1 MGKGYLSQLCCLL
14 ALPLVLASCKE
25 VKQEVE
31 EAEDLVAKQML
42 QGIWVDDE
50 TDMPFMKIV
59 GDSIYYSDSENL
71 TASFFIKRDSFYV
84 VGADTIPYAIDLQT
98 EARFRF
104 HQFADNIIALYHSE
118 TEEDSLYFI
127 DKQEPLPI
135 VTERIEKD
143 SVVMYNGKRYRGYVF
158 VNPSK
163 MRVIKTSIGSSGM
176 LVDNVYYDNIIHIC
190 VYTGATELYGRDITK
205 QLFADYIPA
214 DFLNSSILADMD
226 FMGVDGEGYHYD
238 ALVGDPESSISAA
251 YQLNL
256 TITPEK
262 ELRIQLAQ

>member
-1 MGKGYLSQLCCLL
+1 MGKGYWSLLCCLL
-14 ALPLVLASCKE
+14 ILPLLLASCKE
-25 VKQEVE
+25 TKKE
-31 EAEDLVAKQML
+31 EEKTENLIAKQML

-59 GDSIYYSDSENL
+59 GDSIYYPDAENL
-71 TASFFIKRDSFYV
+71 TASFFIIEDSLYV
-84 VGADTIPYAIDLQT
+84 VGSDTIPYAIDLQT

-104 HQFADNIIALYHSE
+104 HQFADNVIALYHSE
-118 TEEDSLYFI
+118 TDEDSLYFI
-127 DKQEPLPI
+127 NKQEPLPL

-163 MRVIKTSIGSSGM
+163 MRVIKTSIGPSGM
-176 LVDNVYYDNIIHIC
+176 LVDNVYYDNVIHIC

-205 QLFADYIPA
+205 QLFAEYIPS
-214 DFLNSSILADMD
+214 DFLSTSILADMD
-226 FMGVDGEGYHYD
+226 FKGVDAEGYHYE
-238 ALVGDPESSISAA
+238 ALVGDPESSVAAA
-251 YQLNL
+251 YQLDL

-262 ELRIQLAQ
+262 EMRIELAQ